1 MKKKNK
7 QTKQEETLSPAP
19 PTFRVPFS
27 FASCPLSESLG
38 QATGF
43 PAKRRH
49 FAGKPVACVA
59 GGIGYCSRVRFGG
72 GAVVY
77 RDLTAEPSRAAIYF

>member
-27 FASCPLSESLG
+27 FASCPLSESLE

-59 GGIGYCSRVRFGG
+59 GGIG
-72 GAVVY
+72 
-77 RDLTAEPSRAAIYF
+77 